1 MVGRG
6 VDLETAV
13 AVKDLALR
21 MGNAAVYKEG
31 GIAGEDYPNHLKL
44 TDVDEASI
52 LLVFALANLILYF
65 CVCPCSP
72 SKRLRP
78 STHYR
83 CLVSLCPFS
92 HEQPEG
98 QFLFTLCR
106 GHH

>member
-44 TDVDEASI
+44 TDVDEVRAQE
-52 LLVFALANLILYF
+52 
-65 CVCPCSP
+65 P
-72 SKRLRP
+72 
-78 STHYR
+78 
-83 CLVSLCPFS
+83 
-92 HEQPEG
+92 
-98 QFLFTLCR
+98 
-106 GHH
+106 

>member
-44 TDVDEASI
+44 TDVDEVRAQQPYNSLNI
-52 LLVFALANLILYF
+52 FDAHHADWPSLPGYSSTLVRGKRFVTPHLCVMDSLNVCIRITSFLL
-65 CVCPCSP
+65 C
-72 SKRLRP
+72 
-78 STHYR
+78 
-83 CLVSLCPFS
+83 
-92 HEQPEG
+92 
-98 QFLFTLCR
+98 
-106 GHH
+106 